1 MSLRWPCFLKDC
13 VSPRWKADEH
23 CIEFWNGISRS
34 SGVETLSYGDFQ
46 KYSDELVELFRR
58 HLIFAP
64 NNSNRTP
71 VVAII
76 WAPHIL
82 TSVVTHGIVKSG
94 IPFFPILSSSAS
106 SGLRPLIDH
115 IDAIVWLCNPIDVI
129 PIDGFLNYQATS
141 TNTLDSVFSR
151 DDWCLLLRS
160 SLSSSSKADI
170 FANPFT
176 LPNSHLAYIIST
188 SGSFS
193 DERKLVCVA
202 DSCLTAN
209 ILDLG
214 MRFPSDDHCSPEEN
228 SVVLAS
234 PLTFDPS
241 IVQIYFSLLSHR
253 TLVMCPSSILSQSK
267 ALSLL
272 CINANVDWLQ
282 CTPSQLSGL
291 DRHLLKRLLSQPR
304 LKVLLGGEPF
314 PLNEFINI
322 KKYKAT
328 LYNIYGTTE
337 VSSWSHLFKVN
348 GPDEDLTND
357 DIYCKCSPPVYGSSP
372 LGFPML
378 GTTFSLIPSTSA
390 NVWELGL
397 SREFGGFSVIRT
409 KGPTVTVQEFSDAL
423 SQLNV
428 KTIWPTADLVHYGQC
443 GKCLWFLGR
452 KDRIVKR
459 LGYQICLERLEH
471 AIKMCKL
478 PGIRIKN
485 CRCQVSKKST
495 SRNFTIAFIEIGC
508 CSSKTNNKNT
518 SKVLLPNRLKWLK
531 LHIVRKLKA
540 IFTPNPEPW
549 IPTQF
554 VFSCHPLPVS
564 SHGKLIYRPYRVFKF
579 STLAKS
585 RLISVWKESLGLDNM
600 NILDKRLTFL
610 EAGGSS
616 LMALNLIETIIQEFP
631 NLTNRRNK
639 LLSSI
644 FTHPFSRICQLI
656 LRSSHTSTRPRKH
669 PTKFSSFK
677 ETDQSKSSDV
687 EMNIEYRHQSPFSLY
702 TSGSSLHLSNLLH
715 RDAIRLIWR
724 HDLLKCVDASPVIIS
739 GPDRLMDGCAFVGSH
754 SGLFSAIRVPDGCP
768 LWSDSSVPIS
778 GRIEAS
784 CAYAYMGSTSILT
797 VGTLSGNICALDIEQ
812 GTVLCSYDTGGAVKS
827 PTTYIHDYRF
837 LVCGSHSKLIHAV
850 DLRSLTEMRPVWTNP
865 FDGSPI
871 VSPITVSRTSD
882 TNTPYLVVASLGG
895 SFGCLDPRN
904 PANLVWMQH
913 AKIPIFNKP
922 LLYFDSNNK
931 VNIIIAAV
939 SGRIQSWSLL
949 NGTLNWSYECSKEL
963 NGHAIFSD
971 PVFDCQS
978 NSVII
983 STNKGFMFALNVLSG
998 NLVWMLDCRFDLS
1011 ETNLCSLNTP
1021 SLLCTESISH
1031 NTNKCLL
1038 FETRADGLLFTCS
1051 LPALNTSLSFVQVE
1065 YPDLLTTYRLPDQ
1078 CFSSPVVYSQNS
1090 NDVHIVTG
1098 CRDNY
1103 VYGFSI

>member
-1 MSLRWPCFLKDC
+1 MFDC

-357 DIYCKCSPPVYGSSP
+357 DIY
-372 LGFPML
+372 F
-378 GTTFSLIPSTSA
+378 
-390 NVWELGL
+390 
-397 SREFGGFSVIRT
+397 
-409 KGPTVTVQEFSDAL
+409 
-423 SQLNV
+423 
-428 KTIWPTADLVHYGQC
+428 
-443 GKCLWFLGR
+443 
-452 KDRIVKR
+452 
-459 LGYQICLERLEH
+459 
-471 AIKMCKL
+471 
-478 PGIRIKN
+478 
-485 CRCQVSKKST
+485 
-495 SRNFTIAFIEIGC
+495 
-508 CSSKTNNKNT
+508 
-518 SKVLLPNRLKWLK
+518 
-531 LHIVRKLKA
+531 
-540 IFTPNPEPW
+540 
-549 IPTQF
+549 
-554 VFSCHPLPVS
+554 S

-983 STNKGFMFALNVLSG
+983 STNKGFMFALNVLS
-998 NLVWMLDCRFDLS
+998 
-1011 ETNLCSLNTP
+1011 
-1021 SLLCTESISH
+1021 
-1031 NTNKCLL
+1031 
-1038 FETRADGLLFTCS
+1038 
-1051 LPALNTSLSFVQVE
+1051 
-1065 YPDLLTTYRLPDQ
+1065 
-1078 CFSSPVVYSQNS
+1078 
-1090 NDVHIVTG
+1090 
-1098 CRDNY
+1098 
-1103 VYGFSI
+1103 